1 MSRWKGTCVT
11 APDFPSSSCNCKI
24 IRARA
29 YFKRYESHIGRL
41 MDKSN
46 ESKSPI
52 DTEGHMTHTTSTVA
66 GSPVVKVSLFTYAQ
80 GEARGMATKARI
92 VVYKICWSF
101 GCFDSDILA
110 AMDQAIADDIDII
123 SFSIGAN
130 DVILGDNR
138 LFGGVSL
145 YSGEPLVD
153 HQLPLIYGGGLKQT
167 GAFTPTDLDI
177 DHRITEFNI
186 ISGTS
191 MSCLHMGG
199 IATLL
204 RKAYLNW
211 SIAAI
216 KSALIITT
224 YTLDDSGKKIRDLAT
239 GKESIPFVHGARH
252 VDLNRALN
260 LSLSS
265 PGDLNYP
272 SFSIILS
279 SDQSLVKYK
288 RVVTNVGSNADAVYK
303 VNVTAQIGVEI
314 SVSPSE
320 LVFNDENQ
328 S

>member
-145 YSGEPLVD
+145 YCYTWVFKPSKVQWNIVVCDRSNNARVKKGSAVKLA
-153 HQLPLIYGGGLKQT
+153 GGL
-167 GAFTPTDLDI
+167 GF
-177 DHRITEFNI
+177 
-186 ISGTS
+186 
-191 MSCLHMGG
+191 
-199 IATLL
+199 LL
-204 RKAYLNW
+204 ANKEDNGEELLADAHLIPAIEVGE
-211 SIAAI
+211 IAANQI
-216 KSALIITT
+216 KKYIKLSQYPTATIIFLGIVIG
-224 YTLDDSGKKIRDLAT
+224 TLPPAPKVAAFSSRRLNSLTLEILKPNVIAHGVNILA
-239 GKESIPFVHGARH
+239 G
-252 VDLNRALN
+252 
-260 LSLSS
+260 
-265 PGDLNYP
+265 
-272 SFSIILS
+272 
-279 SDQSLVKYK
+279 
-288 RVVTNVGSNADAVYK
+288 
-303 VNVTAQIGVEI
+303 
-314 SVSPSE
+314 
-320 LVFNDENQ
+320 
-328 S
+328 

>member
-101 GCFDSDILA
+101 GCFDSNILA

-145 YSGEPLVD
+145 YCYTWVFKPSKVQWNIVVCDRSNNARVKKGSAVKLA
-153 HQLPLIYGGGLKQT
+153 GGL
-167 GAFTPTDLDI
+167 GF
-177 DHRITEFNI
+177 
-186 ISGTS
+186 
-191 MSCLHMGG
+191 
-199 IATLL
+199 LL
-204 RKAYLNW
+204 ANKEDNGEELLADAHLIPAIEVGE
-211 SIAAI
+211 IAANQI
-216 KSALIITT
+216 KEYIKLSQYPTATIIFLGIVIG
-224 YTLDDSGKKIRDLAT
+224 TLPPAPKVAAFSSRRLNSLTLEILKPNVIAHGVNILA
-239 GKESIPFVHGARH
+239 G
-252 VDLNRALN
+252 
-260 LSLSS
+260 
-265 PGDLNYP
+265 
-272 SFSIILS
+272 
-279 SDQSLVKYK
+279 
-288 RVVTNVGSNADAVYK
+288 
-303 VNVTAQIGVEI
+303 
-314 SVSPSE
+314 
-320 LVFNDENQ
+320 
-328 S
+328 

>member
-11 APDFPSSSCNCKI
+11 APDFPSSSYNCKI

-145 YSGEPLVD
+145 YCYTWVFKPSKVQGNIVVCDRSNNARVKKGSAVKLA
-153 HQLPLIYGGGLKQT
+153 GGL
-167 GAFTPTDLDI
+167 GF
-177 DHRITEFNI
+177 
-186 ISGTS
+186 
-191 MSCLHMGG
+191 
-199 IATLL
+199 LL
-204 RKAYLNW
+204 ANKEDNGEELLADAHLIPAIEVGE
-211 SIAAI
+211 IAANQI
-216 KSALIITT
+216 KEYIKLSQYPTATIIFLGIVIG
-224 YTLDDSGKKIRDLAT
+224 TLPPAPKVAAFSSRRLNSLTLEILKPNVIAHGVNILA
-239 GKESIPFVHGARH
+239 G
-252 VDLNRALN
+252 
-260 LSLSS
+260 
-265 PGDLNYP
+265 
-272 SFSIILS
+272 
-279 SDQSLVKYK
+279 
-288 RVVTNVGSNADAVYK
+288 
-303 VNVTAQIGVEI
+303 
-314 SVSPSE
+314 
-320 LVFNDENQ
+320 
-328 S
+328 